1 MNKKIKQYLILLSI
15 MLISCFGSQCV
26 SGQNSVVT
34 LNPSGVVLNPNSIIN
49 FSSQNAV
56 KGTFQGNIIFSQ
68 SPMTN
73 FVDANGIMWYS
84 NTVTGAAKGL
94 TTNLNSLE
102 TIISTTLPATN
113 TLVNFAYDICD
124 YKINTNVWFLGSSNV
139 PSGVVRNHTIINL
152 YNTNT
157 GNTVTIYTTNF
168 IVGVNS
174 TNALVIPAGQTGRFF
189 FDYDGFFVQTNMMNT
204 LLP

>member
-1 MNKKIKQYLILLSI
+1 MKIKNILKKITIS
-15 MLISCFGSQCV
+15 LISLFMVIGYIHASAPVIVDNNNNVIQPI
-26 SGQNSVVT
+26 G
-34 LNPSGVVLNPNSIIN
+34 PIN
-49 FSSQNAV
+49 
-56 KGTFQGNIIFSQ
+56 GTFKGNIIFAQ
-68 SPMTN
+68 NPMTN
-73 FVDANGIMWYS
+73 FVDANGTMLYS
-84 NTVTGAAKGL
+84 NTVTGAAKGI
-94 TTNLNSLE
+94 TTNLNSIE

-157 GNTVTIYTTNF
+157 GNTVTIFTTNF

-174 TNALVIPAGQTGRFF
+174 TNALIIPAGQVGRFY
-189 FDYDGFFVQTNMMNT
+189 FDYDGYFVQTNMLNT